1 MDGNEIL
8 QNVMTAT
15 EASKRWHKASITIRQ
30 ACTGYEKAPARF
42 RSDEARR
49 SGSTWLI
56 TVEGMTRVFGDE
68 PK

>member
-8 QNVMTAT
+8 QSVMTAT
-15 EASKRWHKASITIRQ
+15 EAANRWHKASVTIRQ

-42 RSDEARR
+42 KSDEARR

-56 TVEGMTRVFGDE
+56 TVAGMQRVFGPE
-68 PK
+68 NP